1 MAEPWRY
8 LPSRWC
14 DAILGLDAEIL
25 TRVEEIRFRV
35 DMPARLYTDRECVV
49 LRHRG
54 QDLVTD
60 AEELLR
66 ILHVLVDHSLY
77 ARVDELRQGF
87 ITLPGGHR
95 VGVAGRAVRQGSEI
109 ITQTDISGLN
119 MRRARAISGLAE
131 PVVRT
136 LRARGVAGNSW
147 LVVAPPRAGKTTL
160 LREFARWFSE
170 AGLRVTLVDE
180 RFELAGLWSKSH
192 SFNLG
197 PHTDV
202 LSGWDKVGG
211 VLTAVRSLGPDVIVV
226 DELGGAQ
233 DEEALISARSSGV
246 DLIASVHG
254 SWTESAT
261 PGSRVRK
268 LWDTGLFDAVLFLD
282 REPRVGSLRMVWPNA
297 LGVASG

>member
-1 MAEPWRY
+1 M
-8 LPSRWC
+8 
-14 DAILGLDAEIL
+14 
-25 TRVEEIRFRV
+25 
-35 DMPARLYTDRECVV
+35 
-49 LRHRG
+49 
-54 QDLVTD
+54 
-60 AEELLR
+60 
-66 ILHVLVDHSLY
+66 
-77 ARVDELRQGF
+77 
-87 ITLPGGHR
+87 
-95 VGVAGRAVRQGSEI
+95 AGRAVRQGSEI